1 MRAVSFA
8 GKCDLVVL
16 HSGDVLH
23 DALPVGCPR
32 VDAEGEVSSRCGHLR
47 PLLPQSSTL
56 PAVVARECAI
66 PLLKACKV
74 KKPRPR
80 FNNGN
85 VARFPYF
92 LAGMRTTQQD
102 YDDHAAACS
111 RAAEQTDDPVFR
123 RILLM
128 LELQWKLAAQQEI
141 SVGRVAKMKMLDKT
155 KQSDRAPNPNEKPE
169 TCYCS
174 ALPKGSGLCL
184 PCYTRWLARRRS

>member
-1 MRAVSFA
+1 
-8 GKCDLVVL
+8 
-16 HSGDVLH
+16 
-23 DALPVGCPR
+23 
-32 VDAEGEVSSRCGHLR
+32 
-47 PLLPQSSTL
+47 
-56 PAVVARECAI
+56 
-66 PLLKACKV
+66 
-74 KKPRPR
+74 
-80 FNNGN
+80 
-85 VARFPYF
+85 
-92 LAGMRTTQQD
+92 MRTTQQD
-102 YDDHAAACS
+102 YDDHAAACF

-141 SVGRVAKMKMLDKT
+141 SVGRVAEMKMLDKT